1 MSNLIKRIS
10 QTLAMSVALSTA
22 ALPAFAEGDLTRQDP
37 IVIDVEIGADDAT
50 KWVPNEFEL
59 ETGKLYQFILKNS
72 SEFKIDVDAPNL
84 VSRIFT
90 RKVQSYGVID
100 GEIQRTAEIKGNIT
114 EFEVFA
120 GQQVDWWFVPLRT
133 TRSPIKVCCTSEDDA
148 VASMIT
154 IK

>member
-1 MSNLIKRIS
+1 MQVLAP
-10 QTLAMSVALSTA
+10 TLALLGVAPSAT
-22 ALPAFAEGDLTRQDP
+22 AEGDLTRQDP
-37 IVIDVEIGADDAT
+37 IVINVEIGADQAT
-50 KWVPNEFEL
+50 KWVPDAFEL
-59 ETGKLYQFILKNS
+59 ETGKLYQFILTNS
-72 SEFKIDVDAPNL
+72 SEYKIDVDAPDL

-90 RKVQSYGVID
+90 RKVQSYGMID

-133 TRSPIKVCCTSEDDA
+133 SRNPIKVCCTSEDDP
-148 VASMIT
+148 VAAMIS